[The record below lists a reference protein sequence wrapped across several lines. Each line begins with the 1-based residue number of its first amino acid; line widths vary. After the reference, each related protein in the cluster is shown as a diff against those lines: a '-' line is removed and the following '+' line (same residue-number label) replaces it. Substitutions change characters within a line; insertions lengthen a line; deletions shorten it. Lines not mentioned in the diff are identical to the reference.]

1 MPQEQDDGA
10 NVFGME
16 EGCPEHG
23 SDYMIECTA
32 CGEEFC
38 TRCYPRSTVC
48 EDCAEG
54 SGLDEEPRGAD
65 FDDVGKVGKV
75 LDDEAADE
83 RAKSD
88 DDDESP

>member
-1 MPQEQDDGA
+1 MLRDMEETD

-23 SDYMIECTA
+23 GEYMMECTV

-38 TRCYPRSTVC
+38 ARCFARSAVC
-48 EDCAEG
+48 ADCAE
-54 SGLDEEPRGAD
+54 STGLEEDARGED

-83 RAKSD
+83 RAKN

>member
-1 MPQEQDDGA
+1 MPRDMDEVS

-23 SDYMIECTA
+23 SERMIECTA
-32 CGEEFC
+32 CGVEFC
-38 TRCYPRSTVC
+38 TLCFPRSAVC
-48 EDCAEG
+48 ADCAEE
-54 SGLDEEPRGAD
+54 SGLDDEARDGD

-83 RAKSD
+83 RAKN